1 MSINALQEKEDMGKL
16 ILRMTVGILMLFHG
30 VAKIRHPG
38 SMEFINTM
46 LSGAGLPT
54 FIAYGVYIGEVLAP
68 LLIILGLFTR
78 YSAMV
83 IVVNM
88 LFAVFLV
95 HTGHL
100 FMLTDNGGWRLEL
113 QGFFL
118 FTAAAIV
125 FLGSGQYAIKPD

>member
-1 MSINALQEKEDMGKL
+1 MNDFLNNDDAGKL
-16 ILRMTVGILMLFHG
+16 IMRLTLGLLMLFHG
-30 VAKIRHPG
+30 VAKIQNPG

-54 FIAYGVYIGEVLAP
+54 FLAYGVYLGELLAP

-78 YSAMV
+78 YSAIV
-83 IVVNM
+83 VVVNM

-95 HTGHL
+95 HTGHI
-100 FMLTDNGGWRLEL
+100 FMLTDHGGWRLEL

-118 FTAAAIV
+118 FTAVAVV
-125 FLGSGQYAIKPD
+125 FLGSGRFAIKPD